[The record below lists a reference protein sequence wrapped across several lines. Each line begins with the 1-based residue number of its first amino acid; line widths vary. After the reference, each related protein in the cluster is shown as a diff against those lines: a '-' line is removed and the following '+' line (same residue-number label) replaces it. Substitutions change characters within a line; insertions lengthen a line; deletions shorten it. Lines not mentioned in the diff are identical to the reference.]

1 MVLETKKSKTKL
13 SLLLFLPLLFYQSL
27 PLPLLPLLP
36 LPLPFSMFQRPT
48 YSFSQLLARGLSD
61 ESPLGNCSNPI
72 VDAAPSQPR
81 SNNWAPEISG
91 RLAGVYFT
99 TAFQFKL
106 VFSLSPISRHS
117 LISFLHTYLLLGVS
131 VPGS

>member
-1 MVLETKKSKTKL
+1 MLETKKSKIKL
-13 SLLLFLPLLFYQSL
+13 SLRLFLPLLFYQS
-27 PLPLLPLLP
+27 LPLLPLLP

-61 ESPLGNCSNPI
+61 ESPLGNCSNPM

-81 SNNWAPEISG
+81 SNNNWAPEVSG